1 MYNIGDYV
9 VYKRE
14 VCEIVD
20 IKEKYIKDKDYY
32 RMRNI
37 RDKSLVI
44 NIPIDSDL
52 IRSVMSKGEA
62 LDIIDKIVDID
73 IDVSNEQNIENI
85 YKELMKTEK
94 IEDLIK
100 IIKISYKRCEDRVKQ
115 GKKISEKDDNYFK
128 KCEEIFYTEMS
139 VALNMSYDDT
149 VNYIKTRI
157 ESNN

>member
-157 ESNN
+157 ESYN